1 MFAFRAVPLTP
12 DVSKVLVQPGIC
24 DYRHLAYNS
33 LMGLRSLKDVV
44 RCPQCNSAD
53 VVYSCEPKCC
63 FNHVC
68 AECRSTFELNTV
80 KTGDSDPIW
89 VDTKEPGSGDVT
101 TGCASCGSL
110 HVAVMR
116 TQPDIIV
123 VCGECQALSK
133 VVVEEFVPGVF

>member
-1 MFAFRAVPLTP
+1 
-12 DVSKVLVQPGIC
+12 
-24 DYRHLAYNS
+24 
-33 LMGLRSLKDVV
+33 MGLPFLKDVV

-80 KTGDSDPIW
+80 KTGESDPIW
-89 VDTKEPGSGDVT
+89 VDHKEPGSGDAT

-110 HVAVMR
+110 RLAVLR
-116 TQPDIIV
+116 KEPDVIL
-123 VCGECQALSK
+123 VCADCQALSK
-133 VVVEEFVPGVF
+133 LVVEEFVPGVF